1 MNRVQGILVMCA
13 MAGLM
18 TCLPGTAAAQGPTE
32 HGRKQADGVEV
43 TLLSAPPLSPAEMQQ
58 TMPGTGGMGGMQGE
72 SGTQGMGGM
81 MRDMPRMGGMGGAQT
96 QPTHWIGVVVRDL
109 KEDRVVPGLQVTL
122 AAQKGGLIRTVTL
135 MPMPGSY
142 GAHISL
148 PEKGRYMVTVT
159 LAPSGHPLNVAFEF
173 DYE

>member
-43 TLLSAPPLSPAEMQQ
+43 TLLSAPPLSPTEMQE
-58 TMPGTGGMGGMQGE
+58 TMAGMGSRSGMQGMGGTMPGVPGTGGMRGGG
-72 SGTQGMGGM
+72 
-81 MRDMPRMGGMGGAQT
+81 T

-122 AAQKGGLIRTVTL
+122 VAQKGGLIRTVAL

-142 GAHISL
+142 GAHIGL

-159 LAPSGHPLNVAFEF
+159 LAPSGRPLNVAFEF